1 MNLAVHFA
9 QECARLGLGEGEKL
23 GLAVSGG
30 PDSLALLV
38 LAQQLMPASIHVATV
53 DHGLRAESAQEAAM
67 VAQVCADLGVPHDT
81 LPVELEAGGNMQ
93 ARARTARYSA
103 LGNWAQRREI
113 RCVATAHHADD
124 LAETLLMRLNRGSG
138 LPGLAAMR
146 DRAPMPGRKDITLIR
161 PLLTLPRADLAEVV
175 ERAGLEPADDP
186 SNADPAYD
194 RARIR
199 AGLAEADWLDPMRLA
214 ASALHLRDAADI
226 LEFAA
231 RHEFA
236 AQVTMSEDGGQFA
249 YNPAGPRAVRFRVL
263 EEIVARLATE
273 GSPRGEQLAR
283 LMEAL
288 ETGQKAT
295 LSGVMCTPRAGSW
308 HFTAAPPR
316 SEG

>member
-1 MNLAVHFA
+1 M
-9 QECARLGLGEGEKL
+9 RLLEEFQ
-23 GLAVSGG
+23 VPGG
-30 PDSLALLV
+30 T
-38 LAQQLMPASIHVATV
+38 Q
-53 DHGLRAESAQEAAM
+53 GR
-67 VAQVCADLGVPHDT
+67 
-81 LPVELEAGGNMQ
+81 VELLQG
-93 ARARTARYSA
+93 
-103 LGNWAQRREI
+103 
-113 RCVATAHHADD
+113 D
-124 LAETLLMRLNRGSG
+124 LT
-138 LPGLAAMR
+138 
-146 DRAPMPGRKDITLIR
+146 
-161 PLLTLPRADLAEVV
+161 
-175 ERAGLEPADDP
+175 DP
-186 SNADPAYD
+186 
-194 RARIR
+194 
-199 AGLAEADWLDPMRLA
+199 DW
-214 ASALHLRDAADI
+214 RDAADI